1 MSGRSITM
9 ARAERNALCDLALTL
24 GEDAATL
31 CEGWDAKD
39 LVVHLLVRERS
50 PAAAPGLLVSA
61 LSPLTDLEMARVGR
75 RDFARLVASLR
86 APLLTPVAVPAIDK
100 WVNTVEFFVH
110 HEDLRRAQPGWEP
123 RPLGPR
129 EQATLWKAVRRT
141 GPALVRNAGVPVV
154 IRRSDTS
161 DTATLRAGEDPV
173 VVSGP
178 PAEVVL
184 FLYGR
189 REVRDLAFDGP
200 AESVAALR
208 AARLG
213 V

>member
-1 MSGRSITM
+1 MGERSM
-9 ARAERNALCDLALTL
+9 ARAERQALCDLALAL

-31 CEGWDAKD
+31 CTGWDAKD

-50 PAAAPGLLVSA
+50 PMAAPGLVLSA

-75 RDFARLVASLR
+75 RSFRPLVDDLR
-86 APLLTPVAVPAIDK
+86 SPLLTPVAVPVIDK
-100 WVNTVEFFVH
+100 WLNTLEFFVH
-110 HEDLRRAQPGWEP
+110 HEDLRRAQPGWQP

-129 EQATLWKAVRRT
+129 EQATLWKAIRRT
-141 GPALVRNAGVPVV
+141 GPALARNAGVPMV
-154 IRRSDTS
+154 IRRSDTAA
-161 DTATLRAGEDPV
+161 TATLRPGEDPV

-189 REVRDLAFDGP
+189 DQVRDLAFDGP
-200 AESVAALR
+200 AEAVAALR